1 VNTVKKSLKLALP
14 IFLGLSVAIVA
25 VALPVLSNAVPVAH
39 LSPVARI
46 VSPWQIQATYA
57 QTGPETITEMSEE
70 VANFAVTV
78 MPYWTTYVVAAL
90 IFALAAW
97 LIGRFIRAMKG

>member
-1 VNTVKKSLKLALP
+1 VKKFLKLALP
-14 IFLGLSVAIVA
+14 LVLGLSVAVVA
-25 VALPVLSNAVPVAH
+25 ISIPVLSNAVPVAR
-39 LSPVARI
+39 LSPVAHI

-57 QTGPETITEMSEE
+57 QTGPETITEMSTE

-97 LIGRFIRAMKG
+97 LIGRFIRAMKA